1 MQKESWKSMSLL
13 LGIVGGERSWD
24 VVSHGRFTSIAQ
36 AEVFQPVK
44 PFYYGMPE
52 FKIWPI
58 FIMSIFCIINM
69 IQCIGVFSVMDE
81 IVGIQTDNKTKERG
95 IRGQAAAQMVTG
107 MFNSVPSTMLMKM

>member
-1 MQKESWKSMSLL
+1 MSLL
-13 LGIVGGERSWD
+13 LGIVAGTIVGCGLHMVD
-24 VVSHGRFTSIAQ
+24 FTSIAQ
-36 AEVFQPVK
+36 AEVFQPVT

-81 IVGIQTDNKTKERG
+81 IVGIQTENKTKERG
-95 IRGQAAAQMVTG
+95 I
-107 MFNSVPSTMLMKM
+107 